1 MTLSA
6 VSADS
11 HVNEPPDLFVK
22 RLPSSLRD
30 RGPRCIDMPNGGQ
43 AWVFED
49 VADPMPLGM
58 TAVNFR
64 AQKRFDR
71 AAYKEKFLEYRDGVQ
86 RGVRY
91 DDILPGS
98 FDPVARLAEQDEDH
112 VDAEILYAS
121 PNVWAGVKAGRD
133 PALRLACFQAY
144 NDWIAEF
151 TAVAPERNV
160 GVGLIPNTGI
170 DDAIAELRRCISELG
185 LRSVAI
191 ESYPNGS
198 ASSSAPDDDRFW
210 ATAVELDT
218 PVALHATFTFPP
230 DSTMLF
236 AKGDARLGIEAA
248 KGSYERVLETLIL
261 DGVFDRFPTLRFV
274 GAEVNCGWLPYWL
287 EQFDHSFRRHGKGLG
302 IELELLP
309 SEYFRRNSVITF
321 IVDQFGVDS
330 RHLIGVDNM
339 MWCSDFPHSVSNWP
353 IDVEIAHAQLVDAGT
368 AERERIMWR
377 TCAELYRLDGGRE

>member
-1 MTLSA
+1 MTLTA

-22 RLPSSLRD
+22 RLPDGLRD

-49 VADPMPLGM
+49 VDDPMPLGL

-64 AQKRFDR
+64 SQKRFDR

-144 NDWIAEF
+144 NDWMAEF

-170 DDAIAELRRCISELG
+170 DDAVAEMRRCVTELA

-198 ASSSAPDDDRFW
+198 PTSSAPEDDRFW
-210 ATAVELDT
+210 APRSSWASRSPSTPRSRSRPTRPPSSPRATPGSASRRRRAATSGCSRRSSSTAC
-218 PVALHATFTFPP
+218 
-230 DSTMLF
+230 ST
-236 AKGDARLGIEAA
+236 A
-248 KGSYERVLETLIL
+248 S
-261 DGVFDRFPTLRFV
+261 
-274 GAEVNCGWLPYWL
+274 
-287 EQFDHSFRRHGKGLG
+287 RR
-302 IELELLP
+302 
-309 SEYFRRNSVITF
+309 
-321 IVDQFGVDS
+321 
-330 RHLIGVDNM
+330 
-339 MWCSDFPHSVSNWP
+339 
-353 IDVEIAHAQLVDAGT
+353 
-368 AERERIMWR
+368 
-377 TCAELYRLDGGRE
+377 

>member
-1 MTLSA
+1 MTLTA

-22 RLPSSLRD
+22 RLPDGLRD
-30 RGPRCIDMPNGGQ
+30 RGPHCIDMPNGGQ

-49 VADPMPLGM
+49 VDDPMPLGL

-133 PALRLACFQAY
+133 PSLRLACFQAY
-144 NDWIAEF
+144 NDWMAEF

-170 DDAIAELRRCISELG
+170 DDAVAEMRRCVTELG

-198 ASSSAPDDDRFW
+198 ATTSAPEDDRFW
-210 ATAVELDT
+210 A
-218 PVALHATFTFPP
+218 
-230 DSTMLF
+230 
-236 AKGDARLGIEAA
+236 
-248 KGSYERVLETLIL
+248 
-261 DGVFDRFPTLRFV
+261 
-274 GAEVNCGWLPYWL
+274 
-287 EQFDHSFRRHGKGLG
+287 
-302 IELELLP
+302 
-309 SEYFRRNSVITF
+309 
-321 IVDQFGVDS
+321 
-330 RHLIGVDNM
+330 
-339 MWCSDFPHSVSNWP
+339 
-353 IDVEIAHAQLVDAGT
+353 
-368 AERERIMWR
+368 
-377 TCAELYRLDGGRE
+377 DGGRARHPRRPPRHVHVPARTRPPSSPRATPGSASRRPRAATRRSSRRSSSTACSTASRR